1 MAASEQPNID
11 LTKEFSLLPAVYDIL
26 KSIEKTNDSQEV
38 TRKVPKSLAAILRP
52 RIIKYT
58 LF

>member
-1 MAASEQPNID
+1 VIEIYSNMATSEQQNID

-38 TRKVPKSLAAILRP
+38 TRKVS
-52 RIIKYT
+52 
-58 LF
+58 